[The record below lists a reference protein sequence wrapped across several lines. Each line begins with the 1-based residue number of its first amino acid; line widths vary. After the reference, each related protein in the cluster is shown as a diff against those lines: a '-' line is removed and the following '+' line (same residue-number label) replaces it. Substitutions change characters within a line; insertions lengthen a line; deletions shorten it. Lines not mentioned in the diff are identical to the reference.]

1 MVDSENFIVYLKK
14 RDIAALDYVIDTYS
28 KRIFNK

>member
-14 RDIAALDYVIDTYS
+14 RDIAAVDYVIDTYS
-28 KRIFNK
+28 NFI